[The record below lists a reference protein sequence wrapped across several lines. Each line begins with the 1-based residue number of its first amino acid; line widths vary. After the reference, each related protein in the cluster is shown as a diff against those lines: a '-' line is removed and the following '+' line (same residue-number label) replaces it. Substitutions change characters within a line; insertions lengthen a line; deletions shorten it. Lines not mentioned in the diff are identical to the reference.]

1 MPTFE
6 AWKESR
12 IMTPLCILSRNILI
26 NIIFR
31 TYNHNEII
39 SDDKFIQIL
48 IEEIDKTKEFE
59 NENPESYKVDMPSS
73 DQIPLLPF
81 NFIVPDN
88 KARRE
93 AFRYSRDKRKESIKF
108 EEVGIVFKNQQGH
121 NYNFNFNSS
130 SV

>member
-1 MPTFE
+1 
-6 AWKESR
+6 
-12 IMTPLCILSRNILI
+12 
-26 NIIFR
+26 
-31 TYNHNEII
+31 
-39 SDDKFIQIL
+39 
-48 IEEIDKTKEFE
+48 
-59 NENPESYKVDMPSS
+59 MPSS